1 MTFEEVS
8 GGLPM
13 SKIEN
18 RATNDLDVRRG
29 PAPET
34 VGLDLPPLVLGL
46 GDKRALDPDIAGAK
60 AANLA
65 RAMQGGFTVLD
76 GFVVTVE
83 GTRVFSTQR
92 ARQVGR
98 DLEKLLKKR
107 WAALSAD
114 GTHPLVVRSSSSA
127 EDGHDSAMAGMFT
140 SVLDVA
146 TWADFRRAMQ
156 TVVESARI
164 VDLVEERETFAP
176 MAVLVQP
183 QLAPDWGGVLFGVDP
198 VTGRTDHLVVAAV
211 EGRPDSLVSGTVEG
225 ERYVLTHSGR
235 VVDRSGGG
243 LSKSVLKRLT
253 KLAERAAGHFGGP
266 QDVEWALVGDD
277 LVMLQSRPVTAVAE
291 AQAASGPVLGPG
303 PVSET
308 FPRPLTTLEV
318 DLWVEP
324 LRVAV
329 AEVLSLTGA
338 ASHKILA
345 RSPVVT
351 TVGGRVAADLR
362 LLGAFPGKKTFFE
375 TIDPRP
381 PARRLAAA
389 WRTGRLRAALPS
401 IAAAMI
407 EKVDDDLAAVP
418 ELDAID
424 DVQLVEVLR
433 RCRQAL
439 VSLHAHEVMFGLLA
453 DEEYTVTAA
462 SLGLKHLAAAR
473 TEGFTDEDVVAMR
486 PEVLALVPP
495 SIFSDAPLP
504 PTDGLA
510 PRAQDEGAL
519 PQREA
524 LRLRARWVQELS
536 ARAARVLAR
545 RLHESGRVEDPR
557 AVAELT
563 FDELETASSL
573 GPVPPDVSERQGAAG
588 PPLPAAFRLTDA
600 GDVVVYHPRRKTR
613 AATAGTGAS
622 SGRAEGIVHSGEGV
636 PQKGQVLVVS
646 TLDPDLATLLPRLG
660 ALVAETGSV
669 LSHLAIMAREYGIPA
684 VVGVPDALTRFPA
697 GARVSVDGTTG
708 EVTLVEEAGS

>member
-1 MTFEEVS
+1 MA
-8 GGLPM
+8 
-13 SKIEN
+13 KIEHDV
-18 RATNDLDVRRG
+18 ATPGLSSRHEPAARTTDLG
-29 PAPET
+29 
-34 VGLDLPPLVLGL
+34 LPPLVLGL
-46 GDKRALDPDIAGAK
+46 ADRRALDPDVVGAK

-65 RAMQGGFTVLD
+65 RAMQAGFTVLD

-92 ARQVGR
+92 SRQVGR

-107 WAALSAD
+107 WAALSAN
-114 GTHPLVVRSSSSA
+114 GTRPLVVRSSSSA

-140 SVLDVA
+140 SVLDVE
-146 TWADFRRAMQ
+146 TWADFRKALQ

-211 EGRPDSLVSGTVEG
+211 EGRPDALVSGTVQG
-225 ERYVLTHSGR
+225 HRYVLTHGGR
-235 VVDRSGGG
+235 VVERSGAGG
-243 LSKSVLKRLT
+243 LPKPVLKRLT

-266 QDVEWALVGDD
+266 QDLEWALAGDE
-277 LVMLQSRPVTAVAE
+277 LIVLQSRPVTAVADPRT
-291 AQAASGPVLGPG
+291 ATGPVLGPG
-303 PVSET
+303 PVAET
-308 FPRPLTTLEV
+308 FPQPLTPLET

-324 LRVAV
+324 LRVAI
-329 AEVLSLTGA
+329 AEVLALTGA
-338 ASHKILA
+338 ASKRELT

-375 TIDPRP
+375 RIDPRP

-401 IAAAMI
+401 IAAAMV

-418 ELDAID
+418 GLSELDNAS
-424 DVQLVEVLR
+424 LVELLR

-439 VSLHAHEVMFGLLA
+439 VALHAHEVMFGLLA

-462 SLGLKHLAAAR
+462 SLGLRHLAAAR
-473 TEGFTDEDVVAMR
+473 TEGFADDEIVAMR

-495 SIFSDAPLP
+495 AVFGETVLP
-504 PTDGLA
+504 QTDSLI
-510 PRAQDEGAL
+510 PRSHDDGSL

-524 LRLRARWVQELS
+524 LRLRARWVQEL
-536 ARAARVLAR
+536 AARGARTLAL
-545 RLHESGRVEDPR
+545 RLHEQGRVGRPD
-557 AVAELT
+557 AVSMLT
-563 FDELETASSL
+563 FDELETAATL
-573 GPVPPDVSERQGAAG
+573 GALPPDLSDRRRAVAPA
-588 PPLPAAFRLTDA
+588 LPAAFRLTDA
-600 GDVVVYHPRRKTR
+600 GDVVVYRPRGKK
-613 AATAGTGAS
+613 AATGGGIGAS
-622 SGRAEGIVHSGEGV
+622 AGRGEGV
-636 PQKGQVLVVS
+636 VHDGDGIPEQGQVLVVA
-646 TLDPDLATLLPRLG
+646 TLDPDLATILPRLAG
-660 ALVAETGSV
+660 LVSETGSV
-669 LSHLAIMAREYGIPA
+669 LSHLAIMAREYGVPA

-697 GARVSVDGTTG
+697 GSRVSVDGTTG
-708 EVTLVEEAGS
+708 EVELVEEVRP